1 MLLSNEAIID
11 DLDTQLGYLKSKK
24 DFLDDLRLKLPSDD
38 LMKYYAS
45 FMYSRSLQ
53 DLIFEKNANVSK
65 ERERLQEMLIEDK
78 EDIDGMTRKCRE
90 AIDEFQNIGL
100 QTFEELEASIT
111 KDSVKD

>member
-1 MLLSNEAIID
+1 MLMSNEAIID
-11 DLDTQLGYLKSKK
+11 DLDTQLGQLRSRK

-38 LMKYYAS
+38 MMKYYAS

-53 DLIFEKNANVSK
+53 DLIFEKNANISR
-65 ERERLQEMLIEDK
+65 ERERLQVKLIEDK
-78 EDIDGMTRKCRE
+78 EDIDGMTKVCRE

-111 KDSVKD
+111 KDSAKD